1 MNSTPPQAH
10 IDDSIWMINVFDVT
24 SAQIDDSIWKLNIL
38 TTTKLVTLTAFG

>member
-24 SAQIDDSIWKLNIL
+24 SAQIDDSIWMINVFDA
-38 TTTKLVTLTAFG
+38 TSSTQ